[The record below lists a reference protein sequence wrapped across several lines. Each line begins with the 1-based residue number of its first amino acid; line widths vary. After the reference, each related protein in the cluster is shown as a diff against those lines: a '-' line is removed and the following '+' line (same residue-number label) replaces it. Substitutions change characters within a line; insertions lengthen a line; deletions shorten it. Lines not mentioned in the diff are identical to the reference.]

1 MFSRGLRLFSIFG
14 FEVKLDWSW
23 LILAVLIT
31 WSLAA
36 GYFPASYPHFSTL
49 TYVIMGVAGAIG
61 LFVSVVFHELSH
73 SLVARM
79 YGIPMRGIT
88 LFIFGGVAQMTEE
101 AQNPKSE
108 FLMAIAGPIASL
120 VIGVFFWLLT
130 VVDILQIWPEP
141 VAAVFTY
148 LAFINVLLAAF
159 NMIPAFPLDGGR
171 VLRAALWKWKN
182 DLEWS
187 TRITT
192 RIGSGFGMLMIL
204 AGGYSFLTGNL
215 INGVWLVLLGLF
227 LRYLARNAYNN
238 LVLQRSLDGERVR
251 RFVRHDV
258 DSVLPTDT
266 IQDLVDNHL
275 FRHYQRLVPVVEN
288 SHLVGCVTL
297 DAVKQLNNGDWRH
310 HSVSEIVRACSDE
323 NTIDADN
330 EAATALTLMSR
341 GGDRSLMVVDHD
353 KFLGIVTMRDI
364 MSYLRL
370 RTELKEA
377 G

>member
-141 VAAVFTY
+141 VAAVFAY